1 MNWFINVGQCDHVLM
16 ISPDSVGSFLL
27 DLDGAMVRV
36 FGMWERPEHALTN
49 FEQRISVADNLMAP
63 ERGWNGLTLVA
74 DNLMTRRS
82 VFCFEYISVTDH
94 LMAPELG
101 WNAITLVR
109 CEHNAT
115 PERVLCRVHPH
126 AFRTSD
132 IIVGSVC
139 VSLDVSLLLECS
151 VIG

>member
-101 WNAITLVR
+101 WNAITLVANLMPR
-109 CEHNAT
+109 RSVFCVEYILMRSGH
-115 PERVLCRVHPH
+115 L
-126 AFRTSD
+126 TS
-132 IIVGSVC
+132 
-139 VSLDVSLLLECS
+139 SLVVFVYHSMCLS
-151 VIG
+151 RM